1 MSDSPRSVAVAL
13 GSSFL
18 GFPTHH
24 GFLRQLVAEGWAP
37 DELAGSSAGAIV
49 AGLYAGG
56 VALEEIEALFKRKSL
71 RTCFHEL
78 FMTPRAIGTL
88 IGWPGCAAIF
98 VGKRLGALLREFL
111 GDRRIED
118 CTNAKLHLA
127 VTNLRTSRVE
137 IRTTGPL
144 VETILASCA
153 LPGVIAPRRI
163 DGELLWDGGLGSS
176 VPVEPFLGKSPATH
190 IAAHSILHEPQLRAR
205 EKHDRYSFTGAMLAG
220 HQLTADELLHWKAEL
235 ARSEGRIIA
244 TAETVTPRPRL
255 GFPLTLPPPKPW
267 PDHAHDLMELGAA
280 SARKV
285 VAEFAAFAPKVVG
298 SSRPQ

>member
-1 MSDSPRSVAVAL
+1 MFLQMSDSPRNVAVAL

-24 GFLRQLVAEGWAP
+24 GFLRQLVADGWAP
-37 DELAGSSAGAIV
+37 DEIAGSSSGAIV

-56 VALEEIEALFKRKSL
+56 VPLEEIEALFKRKSL
-71 RTCFHEL
+71 KTCFLEL

-98 VGKRLGALLREFL
+98 VGKRFGVLLREFL

-118 CTNAKLHLA
+118 CTKAKLHIA

-176 VPVEPFLGKSPATH
+176 VPAEPFLGKSTVTH

-205 EKHDRYSFTGAMLAG
+205 ERHHRYSFTGAILAG
-220 HQLTADELLHWKAEL
+220 GQLTADELLHWKAEL
-235 ARSEGRIIA
+235 ARREGRIVA

-255 GFPLTLPPPKPW
+255 GLPLTLPPPKPW
-267 PDHAHDLMELGAA
+267 PDHANDLMEMGAA

-285 VAEFAAFAPKVVG
+285 AAEFGRK
-298 SSRPQ
+298 

>member
-1 MSDSPRSVAVAL
+1 MFPLMSDSPRTVAIAL

-24 GFLRQLVAEGWAP
+24 GFLRQMVADGWAP
-37 DELAGSSAGAIV
+37 DEISGSSAGAIV
-49 AGLYAGG
+49 AGLYAAG
-56 VALEEIEALFKRKSL
+56 VDLKDIEALFKR
-71 RTCFHEL
+71 RTLKACFREL

-98 VGKRLGALLREFL
+98 VGKKLGIVLREFV
-111 GDRRIED
+111 GERRIED
-118 CTNAKLHLA
+118 CTKAKLHLA

-137 IRTTGPL
+137 LRTQGPL

-205 EKHDRYSFTGAMLAG
+205 EKHHRYSFTGAMLAG

-267 PDHAHDLMELGAA
+267 PDHAHDLMEMGAA

-285 VAEFAAFAPKVVG
+285 VAEFA
-298 SSRPQ
+298 SRDLP